1 MAKGNHTSVHPEN
14 YSRSLD
20 YLYGLEKFGMIFGLT
35 QVTKILEA
43 IGNPHE
49 EIQAIHIGG
58 TNGKGSTAAMMAS
71 ILQREGYRVGLY
83 TSPHLVHF
91 TERIKVNGTEIQEE
105 EVAAL
110 TQWMRERVEASG
122 MTAPFTFFDFTTAM
136 ALLYFSQKRVDLAI
150 LEVGLGGRL
159 DSTNVIDPL
168 LSIITNVTKDHE
180 EVLGRSLLK
189 IAGRRR
195 GSSRREGP

>member
-1 MAKGNHTSVHPEN
+1 M
-14 YSRSLD
+14 
-20 YLYGLEKFGMIFGLT
+20 
-35 QVTKILEA
+35 
-43 IGNPHE
+43 
-49 EIQAIHIGG
+49 
-58 TNGKGSTAAMMAS
+58 
-71 ILQREGYRVGLY
+71 GLY

-91 TERIKVNGTEIQEE
+91 TERIKVNGTEIQKE

-110 TQWMRERVEASG
+110 TQWMKERVEAAG

-159 DSTNVIDPL
+159 DSTNVVDPL

-189 IAGRRR
+189 IAREKAGIIK
-195 GSSRREGP
+195 REGP